1 MSFLALDS
9 PWSCPWLEGGHVLG
23 RVLDVRLVSCSV
35 QHRHHAGIIPCR
47 SSASSRAQVRR
58 GVRNVTESR
67 YKWSLGAG
75 VIGLGGDEAWA
86 LQSRRLGGQRRALS
100 LIHNTPIHI
109 CMHRPTCIHA
119 YMHTCKSCIHTYMHL
134 ITRAIHKRKA

>member
-1 MSFLALDS
+1 M
-9 PWSCPWLEGGHVLG
+9 LG

-75 VIGLGGDEAWA
+75 VIGLGGDEAYA
-86 LQSRRLGGQRRALS
+86 LQSRRLGGQRRAL
-100 LIHNTPIHI
+100 IINTQ
-109 CMHRPTCIHA
+109 HA
-119 YMHTCKSCIHTYMHL
+119 HTYMH
-134 ITRAIHKRKA
+134 A